1 MPKIVWRIIAPY
13 FRGPCRRISFP
24 AGMLTNVSYNYV
36 LYDSTGTPRE
46 GARTLLVAVCRRK
59 ETGWFIA
66 KLNW

>member
-1 MPKIVWRIIAPY
+1 MLKIIWRIIAPC
-13 FRGPCRRISFP
+13 FWGSRRRISFP

-36 LYDSTGTPRE
+36 FYDSTGTPSE
-46 GARTLLVAVCRRK
+46 GTHTLLEAICRRK